1 MVKMIYS
8 MCVCL
13 CLQGRKVVEVLI
25 ASKMNYSTLKGLFG
39 NEDST
44 SRCFL
49 LTVAA
54 ELLLL
59 SGSVEGALKTLRGN
73 SI

>member
-1 MVKMIYS
+1 MVKTIYS
-8 MCVCL
+8 MYVCL
-13 CLQGRKVVEVLI
+13 CLQGCKVVEVLI
-25 ASKMNYSTLKGLFG
+25 ASKINYSTLKGLFG
-39 NEDST
+39 NEDGA